1 MINVCYKNIKIF
13 ITASF
18 ASFLIN
24 IKHVIKNELKLLEF
38 SPDHIFIKLYFHGI
52 FIFH

>member
-1 MINVCYKNIKIF
+1 MINVCYKNIKIL

-24 IKHVIKNELKLLEF
+24 IKHVIKKWTQT
-38 SPDHIFIKLYFHGI
+38 IGV
-52 FIFH
+52 